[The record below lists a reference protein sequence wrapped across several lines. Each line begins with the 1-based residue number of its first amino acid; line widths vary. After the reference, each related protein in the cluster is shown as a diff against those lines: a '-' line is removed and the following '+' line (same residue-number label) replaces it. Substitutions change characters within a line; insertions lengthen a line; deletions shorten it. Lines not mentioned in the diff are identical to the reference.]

1 MKQTVE
7 RRNTGKKSV
16 QIIRNDLVRDHAKK
30 RYPHLYEEVMNRDKA
45 SCSGWYVPIPE
56 SCTAYRRFCRSA
68 WHREANREKGG

>member
-16 QIIRNDLVRDHAKK
+16 QIIRNDLVRDYSKK
-30 RYPHLYEEVMNRDKA
+30 RYPHLYEEVMNRDRA
-45 SCSGWYVPIPE
+45 SGSSWYDLTPE
-56 SCTAYRRFCRSA
+56 AYREYRRFCRSA